1 MVTRR
6 AFLSLVGAAGA
17 AGVATVAG
25 IQLLPGDSAPTGDP
39 VVRYGQE
46 NCARCRMTISDARF
60 AAAWREPSGKEKHFD
75 DIGCMVLQQRETEI
89 PESTRFWVN
98 DYETQ
103 TWLDAAT
110 ASYVLSKSIDSPMA
124 YGVAASATPERADA
138 LATRF
143 DAATVSKWS
152 GLDTSVSA
160 RS

>member
-60 AAAWREPSGKEKHFD
+60 AAAWREPGGKEKHFD
-75 DIGCMVLQQRETEI
+75 DIGCMVLLQRENGA
-89 PESTRFWVN
+89 PDSTQFWVN
-98 DYETQ
+98 DYETEL
-103 TWLDAAT
+103 WVDVAV
-110 ASYVLSKSIDSPMA
+110 ASFVLSRAIDSPMA
-124 YGVAASATPERADA
+124 YGIAASATPEGADA
-138 LATRF
+138 LARRF
-143 DAATVSKWS
+143 DGATVSKWA

-160 RS
+160 RG